1 MVKVYG
7 LNKFILKFKLFFIY
21 FFLPIIIIL
30 ACKGKYKNNGLSV
43 TGKVGEILVVCDQ
56 AIWDSEVKAHLDTQ
70 LTQFIMPYF
79 PDVVTFELIHRTN
92 KNFEGAIRRHRN
104 ILFISIDPN
113 SKEKSASIQSRK
125 DVWANR
131 QLVIDVK
138 AKDYNQLLELCKD
151 GMNDVHLQFDEI
163 EWKRIMYNYMGQEN
177 RLTQKKINKNFGIKL
192 ALPDASTIVS
202 IRPNFYRLVLPA
214 VSRPIE
220 FVGTGTQDI
229 GSVLTGI
236 MIYQYDFIDSSQFI
250 LENLLQARD
259 TMLRYN
265 VPHEIDGLYMGTQYN
280 EFVFPEASTAFNFN
294 KSIKGKEVRGMF
306 QFTGNNINYTG
317 GAFWE
322 FHFIHPKSKKLI
334 CISGYVDAPS
344 TTSWTHPLREI
355 QAIWKS
361 IEIL

>member
-1 MVKVYG
+1 LFSSFIPLIFLLLSCKERYKNTG
-7 LNKFILKFKLFFIY
+7 LN
-21 FFLPIIIIL
+21 
-30 ACKGKYKNNGLSV
+30 V

-56 AIWDSEVKAHLDTQ
+56 AIWDSEVKEHLDTQ

-104 ILFISIDPN
+104 ILFLDID
-113 SKEKSASIQSRK
+113 SKRKEKLGLIQSRK

-131 QLVIDVK
+131 QLVMDVK
-138 AKDYNQLLELCKD
+138 AKDYNELIELCKN
-151 GMNDVHLQFDEI
+151 GMNKVHIQFDEI
-163 EWKRIMYNYMGQEN
+163 EWRRIMLNFRGQEN
-177 RLTQKKINKNFGIKL
+177 RLIQNKISKNFGIKL
-192 ALPDASTIVS
+192 ALPDASNIVS
-202 IRPNFYRLVLPA
+202 LRPNFYRLVLPT

-220 FVGTGTQDI
+220 FVGSGTQDI

-236 MIYQYDFIDSSQFI
+236 MIYQYDFIDSTQFI
-250 LENLLQARD
+250 LKNLLQARD

-265 VPHEIDGLYMGTQYN
+265 VPHETDGLYMGTQYN
-280 EFVFPEASTAFNFN
+280 KFVFPEGNKAYNFN
-294 KSIKGKEVRGMF
+294 KSVKGKEVRGMF
-306 QFTGNNINYTG
+306 QFTGKNVYSTG

-322 FHFIHPKSKKLI
+322 FHFIHPYSKKII

-344 TTSWTHPLREI
+344 TTSWTHSLREI

-361 IEIL
+361 IEII